1 MMPDPRL
8 YLRRLAFALDA
19 IDAIATR
26 GRSPGWRM
34 LAPVLIVTVVCLLG
48 IHYLKFTS
56 ALYGF
61 VDTVFGRNT
70 HQFLFA
76 GTWGALLEQAWW
88 GVVHLLGYVLVPV
101 ALLRWGLRVRVVDYG
116 LRWGD
121 TTRWLGWY
129 AALAAPIVAFAFV
142 ASFSDAFADTYPF
155 YEEAGRSWADLVLWE
170 VIYLGQF
177 VCLEFFFR
185 GFLLESLVQRLGASA
200 VFVMVVPY
208 TMIHFPKPWPE
219 AVGAVLFGICLGILA
234 LRSGSIW
241 GGVLVHG
248 TIALTMDLC
257 SLAQTG
263 RWPTQ
268 LWPG

>member
-1 MMPDPRL
+1 
-8 YLRRLAFALDA
+8 
-19 IDAIATR
+19 
-26 GRSPGWRM
+26 M
-34 LAPVLIVTVVCLLG
+34 LAPVLMVSVVCLLG
-48 IHYLKFTS
+48 IHYLKWTS
-56 ALYGF
+56 TLDGIADALVGP
-61 VDTVFGRNT
+61 DAREL
-70 HQFLFA
+70 LFA

-88 GVVHLLGYVLVPV
+88 GLVHLMGYVLVPV
-101 ALLRWGLRVRVVDYG
+101 ALLRWGMRARAVDYG

-129 AALAAPIVAFAFV
+129 AALAAPIVAFAFA

-155 YEEAGRSWADLVLWE
+155 YDQAGRSWADLVFLE

-177 VCLEFFFR
+177 ICLQFFFR
-185 GFLLESLVQRLGASA
+185 GFLLESLVPRIGASA

-248 TIALTMDLC
+248 TIALSMDLF